1 LKPLHFPVSQF
12 SYFTI
17 AFIRM
22 TLLLGPP
29 SSGKTTL
36 LLALAGKL
44 DPDLKVSGH
53 VTYNGHGMNEFV
65 PQRTDAYT
73 SRHDFHIGEMTVRE
87 NLGFLCKV
95 PKDLLSELSRREI
108 ATNIKPD
115 PNIDIYMKAV
125 ASVGQEAN
133 QMVTEYVLKIL
144 GLEMCADIVVGDE
157 MLRGI
162 SGGQTKCVTTGEMLV
177 GPTNALFMDV
187 ISSGLDSS
195 TTVQIVK
202 CLRQIVHILD
212 GTAVISLLQPEPE
225 TYELFDDIILLSD
238 GQIVYQGPREFVL
251 EFFESKGFRCPER
264 KAIFLQE
271 VSKSIFTLSHTDYGI
286 ESKNMYLCMKSEYQI
301 YLYSMTCDFKEG
313 SAVPFDKRKNHPVA
327 LTTKK
332 YGVLPNSTESL
343 EVEALESRG
352 FFTHASWYW
361 IGAGALL
368 GFVVLLN
375 ITFTLALTYL
385 NPLEKPRAVIF
396 NESHGNR
403 HKDRTLD
410 DIGLSLRFT
419 GNAPS
424 SNI

>member
-1 LKPLHFPVSQF
+1 
-12 SYFTI
+12 
-17 AFIRM
+17 
-22 TLLLGPP
+22 
-29 SSGKTTL
+29 
-36 LLALAGKL
+36 
-44 DPDLKVSGH
+44 
-53 VTYNGHGMNEFV
+53 
-65 PQRTDAYT
+65 
-73 SRHDFHIGEMTVRE
+73 
-87 NLGFLCKV
+87 
-95 PKDLLSELSRREI
+95 
-108 ATNIKPD
+108 
-115 PNIDIYMKAV
+115 MKAV

-195 TTVQIVK
+195 TTVQIIK

-212 GTAVISLLQPEPE
+212 GIAVISLLQPEPE
-225 TYELFDDIILLSD
+225 TYELFDDISLLSD

-313 SAVPFDKRKNHPVA
+313 SAVPFDKRKNHPAA
-327 LTTKK
+327 LTTMK
-332 YGVLPNSTESL
+332 YGVNKKELLKANFSREYL
-343 EVEALESRG
+343 LMKRNALVYIFKLSQVSFSSR
-352 FFTHASWYW
+352 
-361 IGAGALL
+361 
-368 GFVVLLN
+368 LN
-375 ITFTLALTYL
+375 AIMFDYYMILMCD
-385 NPLEKPRAVIF
+385 F
-396 NESHGNR
+396 S
-403 HKDRTLD
+403 
-410 DIGLSLRFT
+410 
-419 GNAPS
+419 PS
-424 SNI
+424 FHH

>member
-1 LKPLHFPVSQF
+1 
-12 SYFTI
+12 
-17 AFIRM
+17 M

-95 PKDLLSELSRREI
+95 PKGWIALWLVNFYLEKGFPFISRYLLSELSRREI

-195 TTVQIVK
+195 TTVQIIK

-264 KAIFLQE
+264 KAISLQE
-271 VSKSIFTLSHTDYGI
+271 
-286 ESKNMYLCMKSEYQI
+286 
-301 YLYSMTCDFKEG
+301 
-313 SAVPFDKRKNHPVA
+313 
-327 LTTKK
+327 
-332 YGVLPNSTESL
+332 VLPNSTESL